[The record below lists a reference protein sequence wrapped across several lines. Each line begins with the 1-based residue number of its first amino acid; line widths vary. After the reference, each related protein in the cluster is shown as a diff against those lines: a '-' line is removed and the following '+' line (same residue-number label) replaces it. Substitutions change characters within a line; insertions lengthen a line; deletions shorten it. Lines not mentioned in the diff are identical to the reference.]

1 MIVEEQSSFLLEL
14 DIEQIPNIFE
24 VKLNTDGTILNVLQS
39 ESHTGEIR
47 ETIDF
52 FFFFLQTSMLRG

>member
-52 FFFFLQTSMLRG
+52 FFFLQTSMLRG